1 MRTIFT
7 GIIGLLSALIAATSA
22 LAQTAPHEQN
32 AVMSSAGN
40 AVATQIIKA
49 SVLVI
54 GIDKATRTLTLK
66 DSQGKEYSVVASPE
80 VRNFDQ
86 IKLNDSV
93 HVEFVRALSLALT
106 KADTSKDVSE
116 SYEATRAPI
125 GASPA
130 GAMLHR
136 MSAVAQV
143 VAIDQDKST
152 ITLKGPKG
160 QTIELQVENR
170 DHFKVV
176 EVGSRVQV
184 EYTEALA
191 VLVQPNTAAAA
202 KK

>member
-1 MRTIFT
+1 MRTICT
-7 GIIGLLSALIAATSA
+7 GIMLSAFIATTSA
-22 LAQTAPHEQN
+22 VAQTAPNEQN

-49 SVLVI
+49 SVLVV
-54 GIDKATRTLTLK
+54 GIDKTTRTLTLK
-66 DSQGKEYSVVASPE
+66 DSQGKEFSVVASPE

-86 IKLNDSV
+86 IKLNDAV

-106 KADTSKDVSE
+106 KADASKDISE
-116 SYEATRAPI
+116 SYEANRAPI

-152 ITLKGPKG
+152 ITLKGPRG
-160 QTIELQVENR
+160 QTIELQIENR

-176 EVGSRVQV
+176 QVGSRVQV
-184 EYTEALA
+184 EYAEAMA
-191 VLVQPNTAAAA
+191 VLVQPETAAAA